1 MLIRKSLLISSIVSL
16 FIVFSFLTATEQDL
30 NADLITS
37 LAGDKDSLGTGV
49 PVGDAVAAGYAVT
62 EVEDGT
68 AFDQR
73 KIGLA
78 EWTHN
83 YTVPFNEQIISASLT
98 LLTFDIEDNGAGDG
112 MGGAPF
118 DDRLYLDGVEVIGA
132 FDDVFTADGTSAL
145 PIAANWLTFNLYP
158 SFYPLMQ
165 DGTLTV
171 RLADLGVVGDHF
183 WIDFSELKIN
193 TAPVPEPISML
204 LFGTGLV
211 GIGGYIRKKARRQ
224 V

>member
-1 MLIRKSLLISSIVSL
+1 
-16 FIVFSFLTATEQDL
+16 
-30 NADLITS
+30 
-37 LAGDKDSLGTGV
+37 
-49 PVGDAVAAGYAVT
+49 
-62 EVEDGT
+62 
-68 AFDQR
+68 
-73 KIGLA
+73 
-78 EWTHN
+78 
-83 YTVPFNEQIISASLT
+83 
-98 LLTFDIEDNGAGDG
+98 
-112 MGGAPF
+112 
-118 DDRLYLDGVEVIGA
+118 
-132 FDDVFTADGTSAL
+132 
-145 PIAANWLTFNLYP
+145 
-158 SFYPLMQ
+158 MQ